1 LGTPC
6 PAGKTSTPARWLGQA
21 AHTDLPGFKNLEGL
35 AKPEGRPDGRAAYRL
50 PENGRLLNVCSRSKD
65 TAAALWGGWKMSE
78 EGSARRERL
87 PHLHVGLAKS
97 SKPCQHGTNP
107 TQFFFLP

>member
-6 PAGKTSTPARWLGQA
+6 PAGKTSTAACWLGQA

-78 EGSARRERL
+78 EGSAGKTFKAARWLGQNLVLRFSLE
-87 PHLHVGLAKS
+87 LH
-97 SKPCQHGTNP
+97 
-107 TQFFFLP
+107 